1 MGISID
7 KRIIETEQIS
17 LLFIT
22 VAGNAIGYGHL
33 SRCLSLAEHAAKRNL
48 SVSFLLFGDNDAFSR
63 VKHAGFDCLL
73 KPISALG
80 SRFADTLLNHVDMID
95 VVVMDFSHQD
105 VFPDLECAH
114 QILKDIRSRARKIIV
129 IDALG
134 VQALATKMPDM
145 PIDIL
150 VVPYVGATLPDN
162 APWQILEGPAYAV
175 LSSAYAE
182 LHERIVRQDAD
193 RILVSCGGSDP
204 KKLTALVL
212 DGIGRISKTLKVR
225 VIVGPLFDECIRAI
239 LKSAVSKSKHSI
251 ELVDSPTA
259 LAEHM
264 MWCDLAIATT
274 GLIKYELAATGT
286 PGILISIDDIH
297 DLINR
302 PFANM
307 GSALDLG
314 VRAAPQLIA
323 DHVASL
329 LDNHEAR
336 AAMAKFGRQMIDGK
350 GTERLVAEIIKSCNV
365 AQSLARQNFI
375 DNK

>member
-1 MGISID
+1 MGLRID
-7 KRIIETEQIS
+7 KRIIEPRQIS

-22 VAGNAIGYGHL
+22 VADKALGYGHL
-33 SRCLSLAEHAAKRNL
+33 SRCLSLAEQAIKRNL
-48 SVSFLLFGDNDAFSR
+48 SVSVLLFGDNEAFLR
-63 VKHAGFDCLL
+63 VEQAGFDCVL
-73 KPISALG
+73 KPISVLG
-80 SRFADTLLNHVDMID
+80 SRYDGTLLNHVDKVD
-95 VVVMDFSHQD
+95 VVVADFSHQD
-105 VFPDLECAH
+105 VFPDLECAR
-114 QILKDIRSRARKIIV
+114 QVLKDIRSRARKVIV

-150 VVPYVGATLPDN
+150 VAPYVGVAFQNNTLCHT
-162 APWQILEGPAYAV
+162 LEGPAYAV
-175 LSSAYAE
+175 LSSAYE
-182 LHERIVRQDAD
+182 GLHERIVRQDAD

-212 DGIGRISKTLKVR
+212 DGIERISKHLKVR
-225 VIVGPLFDECIRAI
+225 VIVGPLFDESIRAL
-239 LKSAVSKSKHSI
+239 LKSVVSSSKHSI
-251 ELVDSPTA
+251 ELIDSPVA

-274 GLIKYELAATGT
+274 GLIKYELAATAT

-302 PFANM
+302 PFAKM

-314 VRAAPQLIA
+314 VRATPQLIA

-329 LDNHEAR
+329 LDNHEVR
-336 AAMAKFGRQMIDGK
+336 AAMAMVGRQMIDGK
-350 GTERLVAEIIKSCNV
+350 GTERLITEIIRSCRV
-365 AQSLARQNFI
+365 TE
-375 DNK
+375 